1 MDIIERFEERA
12 SLDPDATALVAAQER
27 MTYRELDSRADRLA
41 HLLQWRGA
49 GPETVVGLCMDR
61 RPEAF
66 VAMLAVLKTGG
77 AVLPMD
83 PGHPA
88 QRLRDNLAACGALLL
103 LTEAAHT
110 EAFQGLDIPVL
121 PCEELADAVAEYP
134 ATRPARFLHE
144 AALRHVLFTSG
155 STGRPKGIG
164 LPSAS
169 VRNVAEWAVHRLDG
183 PQVFLQF
190 TSLGFDVS
198 LQEIFGA
205 LLSGGSL
212 VLVREEHRQDPA
224 ALLDLMVRERV
235 ERIYLSPAFLR
246 QLARAALQD
255 KARLSALVLTEIV
268 SAGEPLRL
276 TPEVREFI
284 GALPGTVLENQY
296 GPSETHQ
303 ATACTLTG
311 GLERWPD
318 TPPLGRPLPGV
329 RGHVLDGRLAPV
341 ADGQPGELYL
351 TGVGVSRGY
360 LGRPELT
367 ASRFLPDPHGAPGG
381 RMYRTGDVVRRSS
394 TGEFEFVGRSDGQV
408 KIRGHRVEPGEVD
421 AVFTSHPRIRE
432 AATVA
437 HRAGDG
443 TWELTAY
450 LVPRPGA
457 VLPAAAE
464 LRAFAGRRL
473 PDYMVP
479 GALMALEE
487 LPLNKNGKVDRA
499 ALPRPDGVWRDGS
512 TAYIPARNPQQV
524 LIRDIWAQALE
535 RDPGHIG
542 IDDAFLDLG
551 GNSLRAMQVLA
562 RVRQVFDVD
571 LPVRVLFDS
580 PTVRRLARAVE
591 EAIIADLSAAPASD
605 S

>member
-12 SLDPDATALVAAQER
+12 STDPEATALVAAQER

-41 HLLQWRGA
+41 HLLQRRGA

-88 QRLRDNLAACGALLL
+88 RRLRDNLAACGALLL
-103 LTEAAHT
+103 LTERAHT

-121 PCEELADAVAEYP
+121 PCEEFADAAAEYP
-134 ATRPARFLHE
+134 ATRPDRFLHE
-144 AALRHVLFTSG
+144 AALRCVLFTSG

-169 VRNVAEWAVHRLDG
+169 IRKVAEWAVHRLDG

-246 QLARAALQD
+246 QFARAALQD
-255 KARLSALVLTEIV
+255 RDRMRALVLTEIV

-276 TPEVREFI
+276 TPEVREFM

-303 ATACTLTG
+303 ATACTLDG
-311 GLERWPD
+311 GLASWPD
-318 TPPLGRPLPGV
+318 APPLGRPLPGV
-329 RGHVLDGRLAPV
+329 RGHVLDERLAPV
-341 ADGQPGELYL
+341 ADGRPGELYL

-367 ASRFLPDPHGAPGG
+367 AARFLPDPHGAPGG
-381 RMYRTGDVVRRSS
+381 RMYRTGDLVRRRS
-394 TGEFEFVGRSDGQV
+394 TGELEFVGRSDGQV
-408 KIRGHRVEPGEVD
+408 KVRGHRVEPAEVD
-421 AVFTSHPRIRE
+421 AVFTAHPQVRE

-437 HRAGDG
+437 HQAGDG
-443 TWELTAY
+443 TWVLTSY

-464 LRAFAGRRL
+464 LRSFAGRRL
-473 PDYMVP
+473 PGYMVP
-479 GALMALEE
+479 GALMSLEE
-487 LPLNKNGKVDRA
+487 LPLNRNGKVDRA
-499 ALPRPDGVWRDGS
+499 ALPRPDAAWRDGS
-512 TAYIPARNPQQV
+512 TEYVPARNPQQV

-571 LPVRVLFDS
+571 LSVRVLFDS
-580 PTVRRLARAVE
+580 PTVRRLAQAVE
-591 EAIIADLSAAPASD
+591 EAIIADLSTAPAAD